1 MSRVKVLNEKLRKD
15 NLSVLKVI
23 AETLNRSYE
32 LEGMLRSV
40 LAKLLKVTGLN
51 TGWIF
56 LVGDQKPH
64 YTFMAS
70 HNLPPALSWGNHEP
84 MCKGTC
90 YCLNN
95 YWDSKLVKPVNII
108 ECKRLRN
115 AVMYDWGNTNAITHH
130 ATVPLSDGE
139 EQFGILNVAA
149 PNKQYFSD
157 EELTLL
163 ESIAYQI
170 GTAVKR
176 TRLYNSQK
184 KRAENLVLLDEVAR
198 FISGLSDI
206 STFPKEVVNKLHHV
220 FQWPFI
226 AFYLKEG
233 NTFQLCASNQAY
245 KIHQE
250 DEMVRDNLYHD
261 MRKALSKKEI
271 TKIIDANSKM
281 RSLGFPGYPSAIA
294 VPIIA
299 VREEKLGAL
308 VVAEEINHSFS
319 ENDLEVFKLL
329 ADHISL
335 ALEGM
340 LVNEKRQK
348 MLVLEERNRLAR
360 DLHDSVNQKLFSLS
374 LTSRGIKEMLCEE
387 NYELLYAMDRM
398 QELAQTALTEM
409 KSLIWQLRP
418 EGLEGGL
425 MIAWK
430 NYGRKLGLSV
440 TDSVHGVYNFPTE
453 IEETLW
459 RIGQE
464 ALNNVK
470 KHANTD
476 EVSINLQSTDNTI
489 FLKIS
494 DQGIGFDPD
503 KQERQ
508 WSLGLNTMRERTESL
523 GGVFFIKSNIN
534 EGTTIMVEIPW
545 RESGESP

>member
-1 MSRVKVLNEKLRKD
+1 VKVLNEKLKKD
-15 NLSVLKVI
+15 DLRVLKVI

-40 LAKLLKVTGLN
+40 LSKLLKVTNLN

-56 LVGDQKPH
+56 LVNDKKPH

-70 HNLPPALSWGNHEP
+70 HNLPPALSWGNYEP

-95 YWDSKLVKPVNII
+95 YWDGKLVKPVNII

-115 AVMYDWGNTNAITHH
+115 AVMYDWGDTNAITHH

-163 ESIAYQI
+163 ESVAYQI

-184 KRAENLVLLDEVAR
+184 KRAENLVLLDEVVR

-233 NTFQLCASNQAY
+233 NTFKLRASNQTH
-245 KIHQE
+245 KMHRE
-250 DEMVRDNLYHD
+250 DEMVRNNLYHD
-261 MRKALSKKEI
+261 IRKALSKKKI
-271 TKIIDANSKM
+271 IKIIDASSKM
-281 RSLGFPGYPSAIA
+281 RSLGFPEYPSSLT

-299 VREEKLGAL
+299 LREEKQGVL
-308 VVAEEINHSFS
+308 VVAGETYHSFS
-319 ENDLEVFKLL
+319 ESDLEVLKLL
-329 ADHISL
+329 SDHISL

-374 LTSRGIKEMLCEE
+374 LTSRGVKEMLREE
-387 NYELLYAMDRM
+387 NRELLYAMDRM
-398 QELAQTALTEM
+398 QELAQNALAEM

-470 KHANTD
+470 KHAKTD

-489 FLKIS
+489 LLKIS

-508 WSLGLNTMRERTESL
+508 WSLGLNTMRERSEII
-523 GGVFFIKSNIN
+523 GGVFFIQSNIDK
-534 EGTTIMVEIPW
+534 GTTITVKIPW
-545 RESGESP
+545 RKSGESP

>member
-1 MSRVKVLNEKLRKD
+1 
-15 NLSVLKVI
+15 
-23 AETLNRSYE
+23 
-32 LEGMLRSV
+32 MLRSV
-40 LAKLLKVTGLN
+40 LSKLLKVTNLN

-56 LVGDQKPH
+56 LVNDKKPH

-70 HNLPPALSWGNHEP
+70 HNLPPALSWGNYEP

-95 YWDSKLVKPVNII
+95 YWDGKLVKPVNII

-115 AVMYDWGNTNAITHH
+115 AVMYDWGDTNAITHH

-163 ESIAYQI
+163 ESVAYQI

-184 KRAENLVLLDEVAR
+184 KRAENLVLLDEVVR

-233 NTFQLCASNQAY
+233 NTFKLRASNQTH
-245 KIHQE
+245 KMHRE
-250 DEMVRDNLYHD
+250 DEMVRNNLYHD
-261 MRKALSKKEI
+261 IRKALSKKKI
-271 TKIIDANSKM
+271 IKIIDASSKM
-281 RSLGFPGYPSAIA
+281 RSLGVPEYPSSLT

-299 VREEKLGAL
+299 LREEKQGVL
-308 VVAEEINHSFS
+308 VVAGETYHSFS
-319 ENDLEVFKLL
+319 ESDLEVLKLL
-329 ADHISL
+329 SDHISL

-374 LTSRGIKEMLCEE
+374 LTSRGVKEMLRVE
-387 NYELLYAMDRM
+387 NRELLYAMDRM
-398 QELAQTALTEM
+398 QELAQNALAEI

-418 EGLEGGL
+418 EGLVGGL

-470 KHANTD
+470 KHAKTD

-489 FLKIS
+489 LLKIS

-508 WSLGLNTMRERTESL
+508 WSLGLNTMRERSEII
-523 GGVFFIKSNIN
+523 GGVFFIQSNIDK
-534 EGTTIMVEIPW
+534 GTTITVKIPW
-545 RESGESP
+545 RKSGESP

>member
-1 MSRVKVLNEKLRKD
+1 MNEKLKKD
-15 NLSVLKVI
+15 DLRVLKVI

-32 LEGMLRSV
+32 LEGMLQSV
-40 LAKLLKVTGLN
+40 LSKLLKVTGLN

-56 LVGDQKPH
+56 LVDDKKPY

-70 HNLPPALSWGNHEP
+70 HHLPPALSWGNYEP

-95 YWDSKLVKPVNII
+95 YWDGKLVKPVNII

-115 AVMYDWGNTNAITHH
+115 AVMYDWGDTNDITHH

-163 ESIAYQI
+163 ESVAYQI

-176 TRLYNSQK
+176 TRLYHSQK
-184 KRAENLVLLDEVAR
+184 KRAENLALLDEVVR
-198 FISGLSDI
+198 YISGLSDI
-206 STFPKEVVNKLHHV
+206 STFPKKVVNQLHHV

-226 AFYLKEG
+226 SFYLKEG
-233 NTFQLCASNQAY
+233 NKFKLRASNQAN
-245 KIHQE
+245 KMHQE
-250 DEMVRDNLYHD
+250 NDMFQDILHHD
-261 MRKALSKKEI
+261 MRKALSKK
-271 TKIIDANSKM
+271 KIIKNIEISSNM
-281 RSLGFPGYPSAIA
+281 RSLGFPEYHSSVT

-299 VREEKLGAL
+299 LREAKQGVI
-308 VVAEEINHSFS
+308 VVAGETYHFFS
-319 ENDLEVFKLL
+319 ESDLEVLKLL

-374 LTSRGIKEMLCEE
+374 LTSRGVKEMLRGE
-387 NYELLYAMDRM
+387 NRELLNAMDRM
-398 QELAQTALTEM
+398 QELARNALTEM

-418 EGLEGGL
+418 VNLEEGL
-425 MIAWK
+425 MAAWI
-430 NYGRKLGLSV
+430 NYGRNLGLTV
-440 TDSVHGVYNFPTE
+440 TDSVHGVYSFPME
-453 IEETLW
+453 IEEALW

-464 ALNNVK
+464 ALNNVN
-470 KHANTD
+470 KHADTQ
-476 EVSINLQSTDNTI
+476 EVFINLQSTSQTI
-489 FLKIS
+489 FLEIS
-494 DQGIGFDPD
+494 DQGKGFELD
-503 KQERQ
+503 KQEKQ
-508 WSLGLNTMRERTESL
+508 WSLGLHTMRERTEKI
-523 GGVFFIKSNIN
+523 GGVFFIQSNID
-534 EGTTIMVEIPW
+534 EGTTITVKIPW
-545 RESGESP
+545 RKSDLP